1 MTNTLLNDEIITQ
14 VREVFEQLD
23 QPVEILYFAQSED
36 CPYCDDTRQLLEE
49 VTTVS
54 NKLTLSEYDLETHQD
69 LALQFRVDKA
79 PGIALVGKDGD
90 QRVNFGVRYAGIPAG
105 HEFSSLIHSLIQ
117 VSRRDSGLSEQTRT
131 ALKQI
136 EQPVHLMVFVTP
148 TCPYCPQAV
157 VLAHQL
163 AMENPHIEAEMVE
176 ATEFPELSDRF
187 NVSGVPQTT
196 INYGAGTVVG
206 AVPEEH
212 LLAEILKAVKN

>member
-1 MTNTLLNDEIITQ
+1 MTNTLLNDEIISQ
-14 VREVFEQLD
+14 VREVFTQLD
-23 QPVEILYFAQSED
+23 QQVEMLYFGQAED

-49 VTTVS
+49 VTSVS
-54 NKLTLSEYDLETHQD
+54 DKLTLSVYDLGTDHD
-69 LALQFRVDKA
+69 LAQQYRIDKA
-79 PGIALVGKDGD
+79 PSIALVGKDGD
-90 QRVNFGVRYAGIPAG
+90 QLIDFGVRYAGIPAG

-117 VSRRDSGLSEQTRT
+117 VSRRDSGLSKQTRT

-163 AMENPHIEAEMVE
+163 AMENPLIEAEMVE

-187 NVSGVPQTT
+187 HVSGVPQTT
-196 INYGAGTVVG
+196 INYGAGTVIG
-206 AVPEEH
+206 AVPEDH
-212 LLAEILKAVKN
+212 LLSEILKAVNN